1 MARIDWSTS
10 VSGHLKKSN
19 VEKLMTVALGDSVSQ
34 HTYQSVMRAES
45 RQQAMTLLLMSPEFQ
60 RR

>member
-1 MARIDWSTS
+1 MARIDWSARL
-10 VSGHLKKSN
+10 SGYLKRSSA
-19 VEKLMTVALGDSVSQ
+19 EKVMAVALGDSVSQ